1 MGKLELLQELK
12 VFRVHKESEG
22 FELKQL
28 EHLTEL
34 RELGI
39 YNLEKIHTKEE
50 ASKANLREKNYLERL
65 TLEWDSKGSNIDPDV
80 EAVILES
87 LQPHRDLQ
95 KLSIRGHI
103 GRFCPKWLGDQLEVK
118 DLQSFHLSDV
128 SWEDFPSFR
137 KMCDLHEVTLECI
150 TTMKE
155 FVVEQSFCR
164 LTRLKLV
171 GLEIFEKGVPSQDSQ
186 HLFPV
191 LQVMIITDCPKIS
204 VLPFSSHIVCPPDQE
219 RNMDWFPKLQELEIK
234 NCPEFLLRGSYPL
247 D

>member
-1 MGKLELLQELK
+1 MFHFYTPTGELHSDICNVGKLELLQELK

-103 GRFCPKWLGDQLEVK
+103 GRFCPKWPGDQLEVK
-118 DLQSFHLSDV
+118 DLQSFHL
-128 SWEDFPSFR
+128 
-137 KMCDLHEVTLECI
+137 
-150 TTMKE
+150 
-155 FVVEQSFCR
+155 
-164 LTRLKLV
+164 
-171 GLEIFEKGVPSQDSQ
+171 
-186 HLFPV
+186 
-191 LQVMIITDCPKIS
+191 
-204 VLPFSSHIVCPPDQE
+204 
-219 RNMDWFPKLQELEIK
+219 
-234 NCPEFLLRGSYPL
+234 
-247 D
+247 